1 MAFRGWMAARGWL
14 ISLIALA
21 MPAAF
26 ADAVELKLGLDAQPL
41 ANPAGG
47 RSHSGT
53 WMQQLNLTVTAG
65 SGLHRLPENW
75 REQDHW
81 RTRLQLSLFS
91 GVDDLNERI
100 GAAFPL
106 QSVAYPSGL
115 WLTEASLERQSG
127 AGAIGFKAGVFA
139 LNPDFVEAPVLNA
152 YVHSALNNTLNLD
165 VTGLPVNPYVAP
177 GVRLTWTPDRAGRWG
192 RWQVGAFW
200 LGPQD
205 DLAGLFGVQTDAP
218 VLRGAAHLLQWSH
231 TGLPGQRQSTEPLLL
246 PGGPVPRLL
255 PPPLLQLG
263 GLLVQDLERSRST
276 GAFTSTLT
284 LAAPLPL
291 GLDNRLWLGLNA
303 GQRSSANPVPLF
315 VSGGWLSQGP
325 LPGRPRDLLAS
336 GYGRSRFRSP
346 GLGGL
351 RQEAVL
357 ELNYS
362 WHLDERF
369 SLQPVLQ
376 WVFNPG
382 GSNRLAP
389 ILATGVQ
396 LQLRF

>member
-91 GVDDLNERI
+91 GADDLNERI

-127 AGAIGFKAGVFA
+127 AGAIGLKAGVFA
-139 LNPDFVEAPVLNA
+139 LNPDFVEA
-152 YVHSALNNTLNLD
+152 
-165 VTGLPVNPYVAP
+165 
-177 GVRLTWTPDRAGRWG
+177 RC
-192 RWQVGAFW
+192 
-200 LGPQD
+200 
-205 DLAGLFGVQTDAP
+205 
-218 VLRGAAHLLQWSH
+218 
-231 TGLPGQRQSTEPLLL
+231 
-246 PGGPVPRLL
+246 
-255 PPPLLQLG
+255 
-263 GLLVQDLERSRST
+263 
-276 GAFTSTLT
+276 
-284 LAAPLPL
+284 
-291 GLDNRLWLGLNA
+291 
-303 GQRSSANPVPLF
+303 
-315 VSGGWLSQGP
+315 
-325 LPGRPRDLLAS
+325 
-336 GYGRSRFRSP
+336 
-346 GLGGL
+346 
-351 RQEAVL
+351 
-357 ELNYS
+357 
-362 WHLDERF
+362 
-369 SLQPVLQ
+369 
-376 WVFNPG
+376 
-382 GSNRLAP
+382 
-389 ILATGVQ
+389 
-396 LQLRF
+396 